1 MMRGAASAALYR
13 KYLRQIDTMK
23 VLTHYGMGDYTEA
36 SSHDGTT
43 EIVHSCLIDKVFR
56 HHSNGDMNP
65 SASANTEKKLYVCHS
80 LGWGGD
86 LIHFIA
92 KMERKEHFADIAP
105 IVGAFLSGTALEGQ
119 DFAEELNTLLRS
131 PGAYSQSLPAYSDR
145 VLEPWL
151 RPHPYWEARGISP
164 EAIQDLRLGY
174 DPDENRLVFPHYVE
188 GHLVG
193 WQKRL
198 TPDTSP
204 PYPKYR
210 NSLSFPKSETLYNL
224 DRARQYRSVVV
235 VESPM
240 SVARAYSLGIPNFVA
255 TFGAKVSGQQIDL
268 LKEFPHV
275 HVWFDDDVA
284 GRGGEQKLVSGLYHQ
299 TQVSVVIPES
309 GRDAGDSVSDHE
321 MVTRIL
327 TAVPAALRL
336 ADHDLM
342 KK

>member
-1 MMRGAASAALYR
+1 MRGTAPASLYR
-13 KYLRQIDTMK
+13 KYMRQIDTMK
-23 VLTHYGMGDYTEA
+23 VLTHYGVGDYTEA

-43 EIVHSCLIDKVFR
+43 EIIHSCLIDKVFR
-56 HHSNGDMNP
+56 HHTNGDMNP
-65 SASANTEKKLYVCHS
+65 SASANMDKKLYVCHS

-86 LIHFIA
+86 LMHFIA

-164 EAIQDLRLGY
+164 EAILDLRLGY

-198 TPDTSP
+198 APDTAP

-210 NSLSFPKSETLYNL
+210 NSLGFPKSETLYNL
-224 DRARQYRSVVV
+224 DRARQYHSVVV

-240 SVARAYSLGIPNFVA
+240 SVARAYSLGIPNVVA
-255 TFGAKVSGQQIDL
+255 TFGASVSPQQIDL
-268 LKEFPHV
+268 LKDFSQV
-275 HVWFDDDVA
+275 IIWSDDDLA
-284 GRGGEQKLVSGLYHQ
+284 GRKGEKKLVEGLYRH
-299 TQVSVVIPES
+299 TRVDVVTPS
-309 GRDAGDSVSDHE
+309 KGRDLGDSSSEKEVLFKIS
-321 MVTRIL
+321 MAI
-327 TAVPAALRL
+327 PAALAMANVPR
-336 ADHDLM
+336 AGP
-342 KK
+342 